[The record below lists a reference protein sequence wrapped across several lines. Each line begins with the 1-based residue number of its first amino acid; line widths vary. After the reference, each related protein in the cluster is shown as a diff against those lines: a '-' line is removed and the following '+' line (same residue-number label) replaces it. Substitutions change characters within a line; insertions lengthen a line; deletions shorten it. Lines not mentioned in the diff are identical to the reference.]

1 MFLSVLFFLISLV
14 PSVLILVWLGKR
26 HRDDALYKEVYKS
39 ALIRGLISVLP
50 ILALSGALALSNAAL
65 KATVLKGANVFLI
78 KAIYNFVVLA
88 FAEEFIKFMLFRGV
102 LKKKPYPYS
111 WADVTALIVIIGTA
125 FGLIED
131 LPYAIGSNPMTML
144 VRGLTMGH
152 VGYGFVM
159 GWFYAKRLYTG
170 KKAYGVFALVLP
182 WLVHGLYDFSL
193 APELIELNDNF
204 AFLGVSLAVFDLV
217 LLVLMFRF
225 FKRAK
230 KMELYQ
236 TTLPQFKTYEQPEQ
250 PETAEPTSPQQD
262 PQPEQ
267 GEPAEH

>member
-14 PSVLILVWLGKR
+14 PSVLILVWLSKR
-26 HRDDALYKEVYKS
+26 HREDALYKKVYKS

-88 FAEEFIKFMLFRGV
+88 FAEEFIKLMLFRAV

-111 WADVTALIVIIGTA
+111 WADVTAVMVIIGTA

-131 LPYAIGSNPMTML
+131 LPYAIGANPMTML

-170 KKAYGVFALVLP
+170 KKAYGVLALVLP

-230 KMELYQ
+230 KMEIYQ
-236 TTLPQFKTYEQPEQ
+236 TTLPQFEAYKQ